1 MSSLPVAATRQG
13 VSMLQAGLRPRV
25 SPWRRARRIPGF
37 VAGMIVIALLV
48 LVAVTAPV
56 VAPYDPNFQ
65 DYTAVLQPPSGT
77 HLLGTD
83 NLGRDIFS
91 RIVFGAQVSLQVGI
105 IAVGI
110 ATIAGTG
117 LGLIAGYF
125 GGWIDDTIMRIS
137 DAVFAFPALLLI
149 LAIASALEPSLGAT
163 MAAIGIV
170 FSPVY
175 TRMIRGE
182 VLSLRQREYIIAARA
197 IGMGDARIM
206 LRHILPNGLAPI
218 IVLASLSVSGAILTE
233 ATLSFL
239 GVGVPPPTPTW
250 GGMLQIGYQY
260 VQVAPWLSIT
270 PGLIIFLSVLAF
282 NIFGDGLRTLLDPH
296 LRQR

>member
-1 MSSLPVAATRQG
+1 MSGETVLSVASERENA
-13 VSMLQAGLRPRV
+13 LQAGPRPGLSLWTRV
-25 SPWRRARRIPGF
+25 RKIPALIGGL
-37 VAGMIVIALLV
+37 VVVVLLV
-48 LVAVTAPV
+48 IIAVAAPV
-56 VAPYDPNFQ
+56 LAPYDPNFQ
-65 DYTAVLQPPSGT
+65 DYTAVLQPPSGA
-77 HLLGTD
+77 HPFGTD

-110 ATIAGTG
+110 ATLAGTG

-125 GGWIDDTIMRIS
+125 GAWIDDVIMRVS

-149 LAIASALEPSLGAT
+149 LAIAAALKPSLGAT

-175 TRMIRGE
+175 ARMIRGE
-182 VLSLRQREYIIAARA
+182 VLSLRQRDYVTAARA
-197 IGMGDARIM
+197 IGMSDLRIM
-206 LRHILPNGLAPI
+206 LLHILPNGVAPI
-218 IVLASLSVSGAILTE
+218 IVLASLSVSSAILTE

-260 VQVAPWLSIT
+260 VQVAPWLSIF
-270 PGLIIFLSVLAF
+270 PGVMIFISVLAF
-282 NIFGDGLRTLLDPH
+282 NIFGDGLRTLLDPY
-296 LRQR
+296 LRR